1 MDFKNEIVE
10 FVSDKVGGV
19 VIISDSSDE
28 IVYADSF
35 FTKKY
40 GEDIVGMDGSNIFMW
55 LDDCP
60 ELSVDGDA
68 VEWENIDT
76 DSKKYYRFRSSM
88 FEKEGKKY
96 VIHLMD
102 DITEYMG
109 LNRDITK
116 YMGFFKKLSAFQTA
130 VLEKLSDTYYELLPM
145 LTEYFN
151 TSKAYFLIQ
160 RDDNMDIITYNKMG
174 NLYCNDRIT
183 LNDDVAKAFS
193 MNCDDDILLE
203 SFASE
208 IQEVM
213 LANGSTQ
220 DSKLRKLCDGS
231 ASNQQYAIYFN
242 VWPNMNTEL
251 MKENVLMC
259 VIKLFVENGLMKDK
273 LLYDSEHDRLTGLY
287 NKGKFLDMQET
298 EYTKLESIGIFNL
311 DVNNLKVMNDKYGHE
326 AGDKLIIKAANSIR
340 KVTNNKVHGYRM
352 GGDEFLIVACNV
364 TKDEVESIRER
375 WEKELARLN
384 SADDGIHCVIAA
396 GVVYG
401 EKDYDLGSLMKD
413 ADALMYEDKKSKKK
427 PGEEIR

>member
-96 VIHLMD
+96 KIHLMD

-287 NKGKFLDMQET
+287 NKGKFLDMQDT

>member
-96 VIHLMD
+96 KIHLMD

-231 ASNQQYAIYFN
+231 A
-242 VWPNMNTEL
+242 
-251 MKENVLMC
+251 
-259 VIKLFVENGLMKDK
+259 
-273 LLYDSEHDRLTGLY
+273 
-287 NKGKFLDMQET
+287 
-298 EYTKLESIGIFNL
+298 
-311 DVNNLKVMNDKYGHE
+311 
-326 AGDKLIIKAANSIR
+326 
-340 KVTNNKVHGYRM
+340 
-352 GGDEFLIVACNV
+352 
-364 TKDEVESIRER
+364 
-375 WEKELARLN
+375 
-384 SADDGIHCVIAA
+384 
-396 GVVYG
+396 
-401 EKDYDLGSLMKD
+401 
-413 ADALMYEDKKSKKK
+413 
-427 PGEEIR
+427 